1 MIIDFHTHIFPP
13 EMHERR
19 EHYAQRDR
27 TFGALY
33 ADPRARIAS
42 AEDLI
47 ATMDE
52 DGVDVSVAMGIG
64 WSDYGAARE
73 ANDYIIEATSRWQA
87 RIVGFSGINPAW
99 GDRRSAGSRALRRRG
114 TTRHRRT
121 APGYTGLRSRAQE
134 RDGQTDGSR
143 PGTPPHRNHPLFR
156 TRRPPVHRQGN
167 RKPAGPDALHQQ
179 LPGRDNRMRPL
190 GRRSA
195 LLRPHARGRYRAAQR
210 LFRHRRIA
218 LPLQP
223 AGLCGSIIARRRRQ
237 GTLRQ
242 RLRPA
247 APPPSA
253 QRNRRIHSHPA
264 RTRSR
269 TRWKRRS
276 GYLESN
282 WPSAE
287 KSQTSSCTR
296 AGMSHRPPAQSRRC
310 RRSPSAAPRLR
321 HP

>member
-1 MIIDFHTHIFPP
+1 MIIPMIIDFHTHIFPP

-87 RIVGFSGINPAW
+87 RIVGFAGINPAW
-99 GDRRSAGSRALRRRG
+99 GDRAAREAERCA
-114 TTRHRRT
+114 
-121 APGYTGLRSRAQE
+121 AAGLRGIGELHPDTQGFDLADKSAMAELMAVAQE
-134 RDGQTDGSR
+134 RRLIVTTHSSEPVGHQYTGK
-143 PGTPPHRNHPLFR
+143 GTVSPQVLMRFISSF
-156 TRRPPVHRQGN
+156 
-167 RKPAGPDALHQQ
+167 PDATIVCAHWGGG
-179 LPGRDNRMRPL
+179 LPFY
-190 GRRSA
+190 A
-195 LLRPHARGRYRAAQR
+195 LMPEVADRAAQR

-223 AGLCGSIIARRRRQ
+223 AGLFGSIIARRRRQ

-247 APPPSA
+247 APPPA
-253 QRNRRIHSHPA
+253 ARRNRRIIAHPA

-269 TRWKRRS
+269 AR
-276 GYLESN
+276 
-282 WPSAE
+282 
-287 KSQTSSCTR
+287 
-296 AGMSHRPPAQSRRC
+296 
-310 RRSPSAAPRLR
+310 
-321 HP
+321 